1 MFIRKMIGIF
11 YFKDSV
17 INVFIGEKELKSV
30 LHNK

>member
-11 YFKDSV
+11 KDSV
-17 INVFIGEKELKSV
+17 IDVFIGEKDLKSV